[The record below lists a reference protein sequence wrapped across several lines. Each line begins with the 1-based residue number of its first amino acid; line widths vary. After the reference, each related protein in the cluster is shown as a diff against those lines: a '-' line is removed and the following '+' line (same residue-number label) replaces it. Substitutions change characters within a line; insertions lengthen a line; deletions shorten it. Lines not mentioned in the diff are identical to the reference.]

1 ILIGLPG
8 TGKGTQGQFILNKY
22 NIPKISIGDILREH
36 IHLKNSI
43 GKKIINI
50 VNQGKLVSDAIVC
63 LLVKSRIN
71 KKDCKNGFL
80 LDGFPRTI
88 KQAKYLSNHKIKI
101 DYVFNFLMPNEE
113 ILKRISGRRIH
124 KNSGRIY

>member
-1 ILIGLPG
+1 
-8 TGKGTQGQFILNKY
+8 
-22 NIPKISIGDILREH
+22 H

-124 KNSGRIY
+124 KNSGRIYHTIFYPPKIKDKDDITGEELTIREDDKIEI